1 MNRYYLS
8 IDCVFVNVEFRMKNR
23 TKQLGD
29 EIRGVQISTAELK
42 QLKKTNKKFIIFLF
56 QTPLQKLLASY

>member
-1 MNRYYLS
+1 
-8 IDCVFVNVEFRMKNR
+8 MKNR

-42 QLKKTNKKFIIFLF
+42 QLKKTNKKFIIFF
-56 QTPLQKLLASY
+56 ISNTSSKTVSELLVLCK

>member
-1 MNRYYLS
+1 MR
-8 IDCVFVNVEFRMKNR
+8 NR

-42 QLKKTNKKFIIFLF
+42 QLIKKQTKSLFYFFISN
-56 QTPLQKLLASY
+56 TSSKTVSELLVLCK